1 VKKERSRWVLLASI
15 GVVTLFIWG
24 QSLLPGTVSAQESG
38 FFTRLLAGLLGLE
51 AVPAWMH
58 GLVRKVAHFTEFGV
72 LGALWS
78 GYGRRRPLRWT
89 WMYGLGV
96 AAADECLQFLS
107 PDRGPAVTDVAIDYA
122 GYLCGWLLVLF
133 IARHIQNKRN
143 AK

>member
-1 VKKERSRWVLLASI
+1 MKKDRGRWALLVGI

-51 AVPAWMH
+51 TVPAWMH
-58 GLVRKVAHFTEFGV
+58 ALVRKAAHFTEFGV

-78 GYGRRRPLRWT
+78 GYGRGRPLGWT
-89 WMYGLGV
+89 WLYGLGV

-107 PDRGPAVTDVAIDYA
+107 PDRAPMMQDVAIDYA

-133 IARHIQNKRN
+133 VARCIQKKRN
-143 AK
+143 EK